1 MQERRSGSPAVRA
14 RWWLL
19 ASVAAAVFVVDQ
31 LTKWWARE
39 ALEDRVIHVV
49 WTLQLRLTHNFGTAF
64 SIAQGRGALISL
76 LALAAVAVLL
86 LTGRRATRKMVAA
99 ALGLVVGGA
108 VGNLT
113 DRAIRDGDGFLDGG
127 VVDFIDLQWWP
138 VFNVADMAI
147 VIGAGLLI
155 FSGWHEHITTE
166 RQHSQRADQPA
177 EKGPG
182 TDGEIA
188 IEQSYESRSRVPDE
202 P

>member
-1 MQERRSGSPAVRA
+1 VRA

-19 ASVAAAVFVVDQ
+19 AGVAATVFVVDQ

-39 ALEDRVIHVV
+39 ALEERVIHVV

-64 SIAQGRGALISL
+64 SIGQGRGALISL
-76 LALAAVAVLL
+76 LALGAVAVLL
-86 LTGRRATRKMVAA
+86 LTGRRATRKTVAV

-113 DRAIRDGDGFLDGG
+113 DRAIRDGDGFLGGG

-138 VFNVADMAI
+138 VFNLADTAI
-147 VIGAGLLI
+147 VLGAGLLI
-155 FSGWHEHITTE
+155 FSGWHEHMRTE
-166 RQHSQRADQPA
+166 RGLRQRRDQRDQ
-177 EKGPG
+177 EVENSPG
-182 TDGEIA
+182 RGEIA
-188 IEQSYESRSRVPDE
+188 IEGSHGSRSRVLDE